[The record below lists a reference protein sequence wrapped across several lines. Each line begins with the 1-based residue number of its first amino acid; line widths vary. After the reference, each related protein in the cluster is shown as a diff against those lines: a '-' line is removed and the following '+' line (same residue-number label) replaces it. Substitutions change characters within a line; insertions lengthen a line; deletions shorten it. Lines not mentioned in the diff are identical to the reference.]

1 MTCAESRSL
10 WLEYVMS
17 RTSGETVFGKVG
29 SFVEDHKDTGAQ
41 NLTEEGNS
49 DVVKVCWTNA
59 SPYLW

>member
-1 MTCAESRSL
+1 
-10 WLEYVMS
+10 MS
-17 RTSGETVFGKVG
+17 QTSGKTVFGKVD